1 MLSRGKKRSTTAR
14 LAPSLLLVSV
24 VLLGAWMGY
33 EYGGYFVG
41 VWTVAVV
48 LLAVLIFIMS
58 ATGSLTKLGS
68 RWSSLA
74 LGLFAGYT
82 AWTFASLLWSPNKGD
97 AWVGA
102 GQTLLYL
109 FAFGT
114 AASLVAL
121 GASRR
126 WVLAASVLGPSVV
139 AGLTL
144 SGLAPR
150 IDSLFEDNRLIGTI
164 GYYNGEAAFL
174 LVPFWA
180 AVYLAGSRRVNPLLR
195 GLVLGGAVLCVDTA
209 ILTQSRGAM
218 VAAAVSIPVFFLFSG
233 QRLRGLL
240 ALTPIV
246 AALFVAFPGLNEVY
260 LEFLNEGEPSVAIR
274 QVLPVVWVSAVGAGL
289 YAFLWG
295 LLDLWWTPR
304 QSIARVA
311 GAIALVGVLAVFVFG
326 ATTFYER
333 TGDPLTWGVQKWE
346 AFKSDDTTGQD
357 QSRYLSASGSGRY
370 ILWQVAWEGFEDHPL
385 LGVGTH
391 NYEATYYQQREAS
404 VGWISQPHMLPL
416 EVLGERGVVGGLL
429 FGGFL
434 FVSLLTG
441 LRRRYGNLD
450 PESKAQIGALIAAV
464 AYWFVHSS
472 AEWFWQI
479 PAITLPVIV
488 YLALLATPRRQTE
501 PGPLQW
507 PVRLGIGVVAVLAIA
522 AVTPLYAANYYLER
536 SYAAEDPDVAL
547 KAAGRAQ
554 EFNPVDPTI
563 PQRIAEV
570 AARAGYNTRAE
581 TAYRDTIR
589 LNPEHFAP
597 YTLFAEYHLVR
608 GNHPEALSLYKKAQT
623 RNPLNNDIA
632 RLVEQL
638 EEAEPR

>member
-1 MLSRGKKRSTTAR
+1 M
-14 LAPSLLLVSV
+14 
-24 VLLGAWMGY
+24 
-33 EYGGYFVG
+33 
-41 VWTVAVV
+41 
-48 LLAVLIFIMS
+48 
-58 ATGSLTKLGS
+58 
-68 RWSSLA
+68 
-74 LGLFAGYT
+74 
-82 AWTFASLLWSPNKGD
+82 
-97 AWVGA
+97 
-102 GQTLLYL
+102 
-109 FAFGT
+109 
-114 AASLVAL
+114 
-121 GASRR
+121 
-126 WVLAASVLGPSVV
+126 
-139 AGLTL
+139 
-144 SGLAPR
+144 
-150 IDSLFEDNRLIGTI
+150 
-164 GYYNGEAAFL
+164 
-174 LVPFWA
+174 
-180 AVYLAGSRRVNPLLR
+180 NPLLR

-218 VAAAVSIPVFFLFSG
+218 VAAAVSIPIFFLFSG

-488 YLALLATPRRQTE
+488 YLALLATPRGQTE

-623 RNPLNNDIA
+623 RNPLNKDIA

>member
-1 MLSRGKKRSTTAR
+1 MSRNKKRSATTR

-24 VLLGAWMGY
+24 MLLGAWMGY
-33 EYGGYFVG
+33 EYGGYFVEI
-41 VWTVAVV
+41 WAAAAV
-48 LLAVLIFIMS
+48 LLAILVFVMS
-58 ATGSLTKLGS
+58 ATGSLTGLGS
-68 RWSSLA
+68 RWASLA
-74 LGLFAGYT
+74 LGLFAGYA

-109 FAFGT
+109 FSFG
-114 AASLVAL
+114 AAAYLVTL

-126 WVLAASVLGPSVV
+126 WVLAASVLGPSAV

-144 SGLAPR
+144 AGFGAG
-150 IDSLFEDNRLIGTI
+150 IDTLFEDNRLIGTI

-195 GLVLGGAVLCVDTA
+195 GLILGGAVLCVDTA
-209 ILTQSRGAM
+209 VLTQSRGAM
-218 VAAAVSIPVFFLFSG
+218 VAAAVSIPIFFLFSG

-246 AALFVAFPGLNEVY
+246 AALFMAFPGLNEVY
-260 LEFLNEGEPSVAIR
+260 LEFLDGGEPSVAIR
-274 QVLPVVWVSAVGAGL
+274 QVLPVVWVSAAGAGL

-295 LLDLWWTPR
+295 LLDQWWTPR

-311 GAIALVGVLAVFVFG
+311 GAIALIGVLAVFVFG

-333 TGDPLTWGVQKWE
+333 TGDPVTWGVQKWE
-346 AFKSDDTTGQD
+346 AFKNDDTAGQD

-370 ILWQVAWEGFEDHPL
+370 ILWQVAWKDFEDHPFI
-385 LGVGTH
+385 GVGTH

-404 VGWISQPHMLPL
+404 VNWISQPHMLPL
-416 EVLGERGVVGGLL
+416 EVLAERGLVGGVL

-434 FVSLLTG
+434 CVCLLAG
-441 LRRRYGNLD
+441 LRRRYSNLD
-450 PESKAQIGALIAAV
+450 PESKAQIGALLAAV

-488 YLALLATPRRQTE
+488 YLALLAAPWRQSE

-507 PVRLGIGVVAVLAIA
+507 PARLGIAVVAVLAIA

-547 KAAGRAQ
+547 QAAGRAR

-563 PQRIAEV
+563 PQREAEV
-570 AARAGYNTRAE
+570 AAQIGKNDRAE
-581 TAYRDTIR
+581 TAYRETIR

-608 GNHPEALSLYKKAQT
+608 GNHPEALSLYKKAQA
-623 RNPLNNDIA
+623 RNPLNNDIN

-638 EEAEPR
+638 EKAEPR